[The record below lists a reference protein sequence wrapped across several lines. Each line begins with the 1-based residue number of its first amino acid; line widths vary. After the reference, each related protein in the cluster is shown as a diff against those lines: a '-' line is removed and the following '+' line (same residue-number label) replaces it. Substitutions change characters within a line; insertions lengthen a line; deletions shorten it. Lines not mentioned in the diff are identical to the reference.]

1 MAVLPNEI
9 LTVVPAR
16 GGSKGIPHKNLH
28 PFRGRPLIDYTLN
41 LLQEL
46 PELRHVV
53 VSTEDEEIREH
64 CASAGFA
71 TEYKRPTRLAT
82 DESGVSETSLHV
94 LDWAE
99 GFWQQRFRYV
109 LLLQPTSPLRKARH
123 VRAFLAELD
132 SGEHESLVAVSPM
145 TEHPMECIAATEG
158 KSGWEYLVAPPSGA
172 QGRQAYRG
180 RYFFI
185 NGAIYAATPD
195 FLRREGAFFVPPNT
209 ALFEM
214 EARYSLDIDTTEDLL
229 R

>member
-1 MAVLPNEI
+1 
-9 LTVVPAR
+9 
-16 GGSKGIPHKNLH
+16 
-28 PFRGRPLIDYTLN
+28 
-41 LLQEL
+41 
-46 PELRHVV
+46 
-53 VSTEDEEIREH
+53 
-64 CASAGFA
+64 
-71 TEYKRPTRLAT
+71 
-82 DESGVSETSLHV
+82 
-94 LDWAE
+94 
-99 GFWQQRFRYV
+99 
-109 LLLQPTSPLRKARH
+109 
-123 VRAFLAELD
+123 
-132 SGEHESLVAVSPM
+132 
-145 TEHPMECIAATEG
+145 MECIAATEG